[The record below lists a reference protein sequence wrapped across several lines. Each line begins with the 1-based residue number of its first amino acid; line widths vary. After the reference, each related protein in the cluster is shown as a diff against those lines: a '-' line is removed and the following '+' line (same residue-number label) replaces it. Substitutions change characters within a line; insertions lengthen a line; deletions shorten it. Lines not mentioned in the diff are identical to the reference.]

1 MCFFGLDDNKS
12 QMGIYKN
19 LMVFGIFFKKVRKHC
34 DSEILSYQ
42 IEILYT
48 WFLERFTLY
57 DISFFF
63 QCLFIS
69 KIKRRK
75 PKIIQW
81 KFQYDLWR
89 IFY

>member
-19 LMVFGIFFKKVRKHC
+19 LMVFGIFFKKVRKRC

-48 WFLERFTLY
+48 
-57 DISFFF
+57 
-63 QCLFIS
+63 
-69 KIKRRK
+69 
-75 PKIIQW
+75 
-81 KFQYDLWR
+81 
-89 IFY
+89 